1 VPTGSS
7 SNLMY
12 ESSAS
17 VSSSGDEELHNTTE
31 FHQNNNKSIKGPK
44 HQIPESFI
52 DSKRQNPENI
62 ANFDKIYTDLNTTKP
77 NSNEIL
83 RNDVEISQSDSV
95 ELSERNLNNN
105 NNNKVFAANC
115 DDSNRSTNKTSF
127 ERNGSA
133 VMLAKNNINTDCEE
147 LNTRLD
153 CDNLHQNVGQV
164 HSSKLNNSVDLNPN
178 RSENKFVTTAVVNN
192 TTQL

>member
-7 SNLMY
+7 SNLMC

-62 ANFDKIYTDLNTTKP
+62 TNFDQIYTDLNTTKP
-77 NSNEIL
+77 NFNEIL

-95 ELSERNLNNN
+95 ELSERNFNNY
-105 NNNKVFAANC
+105 NNKVFAANY

-133 VMLAKNNINTDCEE
+133 VMLAKNINSDCKEV
-147 LNTRLD
+147 NTRLD

-164 HSSKLNNSVDLNPN
+164 HSSNLNNSADLDLN
-178 RSENKFVTTAVVNN
+178 RSQNKFITTAVVNN